1 MTTRVTIPD
10 GHLPIVLPNQIY
22 EELISLLGMI
32 RRNKRLHITPAIR
45 EIAGDVI
52 LASLDTTPNQSLIER
67 IQRDRIGERN
77 G

>member
-1 MTTRVTIPD
+1 MTTRVTVPD
-10 GHLPIVLPNQIY
+10 EHTAIIFPNQLC
-22 EELISLLGMI
+22 EELASLLGMI

-45 EIAGDVI
+45 DIAGDVI
-52 LASLDTTPNQSLIER
+52 LAYLDTIPNQNLADR